1 MNRED
6 IVEIMT
12 EIMMDSDV
20 DNDTKGATRRDM
32 LLAGIAGIGA
42 AFGAALIKIEP
53 AAATPDSMK
62 RAIHQVVGE
71 APVRKGKVTI
81 DVPTL
86 VENGNTVALA
96 IEVESPMTKDDY
108 VKAIHVF
115 NEKNPLPN
123 VISARLGPRAGR
135 ARIATRFR
143 LADTQTIVAVAEL
156 SDGSFWSASAD
167 VIVTLAA
174 CLESLD

>member
-1 MNRED
+1 MEKH
-6 IVEIMT
+6 IM
-12 EIMMDSDV
+12 
-20 DNDTKGATRRDM
+20 GATRRDM
-32 LLAGIAGIGA
+32 LLAGMAGL
-42 AFGAALIKIEP
+42 GAALIKIEP
-53 AAATPDSMK
+53 AAATPESMK
-62 RAIHQVVGE
+62 KAIRQVVGE
-71 APVRKGKVTI
+71 ATVRTGRVTI

-96 IEVESPMTKDDY
+96 IEVESPMTKENY

-123 VISARLGPRAGR
+123 VISAHLGPRAGR
-135 ARIATRFR
+135 ARISTRFR

>member
-1 MNRED
+1 MEN
-6 IVEIMT
+6 
-12 EIMMDSDV
+12 DV
-20 DNDTKGATRRDM
+20 KGATRRDM
-32 LLAGIAGIGA
+32 LLAGIAGL
-42 AFGAALIKIEP
+42 GAALIKIEP
-53 AAATPDSMK
+53 AVATPESMK
-62 RAIHQVVGE
+62 RAIHQIVGE
-71 APVRKGKVTI
+71 APVRTGKVTI

-96 IEVESPMTKDDY
+96 VEVESPMTAEDH

-115 NEKNPLPN
+115 NEKNPQPN
-123 VISARLGPRAGR
+123 VISAHLGPRAGR
-135 ARIATRFR
+135 AKVATRFR
-143 LADTQTIVAVAEL
+143 LADTQTIVAVAEM